1 MSIFAARRLAA
12 AFIATSGL
20 IAFTADAF
28 AQQIEEIVVTTRKR
42 AENLQDVPIVIT
54 AFTAQTLLNKGIS
67 DIEDLTKFTPG
78 MSYDEGFAKQ
88 DIRISIRG
96 LSPTRGRQN
105 AAILMDD
112 VDISS
117 EALLSAGGSM
127 FINPRLFDLERL
139 EVVKG
144 PHSALYGR
152 SAFAGAINYITK
164 KPGDEFA
171 GSASFEIA
179 QFNKLEGRVSAS
191 GPVVEGKL
199 SIGGSVAL
207 WNEGGM
213 YRSAVTGK
221 SLGGTDGHGYSLG
234 AVWTPTDALKFTI
247 RGEHSNDH
255 FDPAARSVLNPGVNV
270 LTLPA
275 SAVGQ
280 GIPGIVAGTTSV
292 RVLLGKIPS
301 VKGFPAPAWS
311 RNPRTGVDYPGDD
324 RKLESIYLRTDFDLG
339 AAEMVA
345 LSYYGNSDA
354 TQFHDTFPNG
364 DATVTNAAQE
374 TYLIAANRLLSQ
386 DVRFQSA
393 DTDSPLN
400 WAVGG
405 LFWWETTRYDN
416 RSNACFSTVGGC
428 APILSGLGVTR
439 PYFLPIGAN
448 VYNRDTHHYSTY
460 ALIGYQINDQFTLSA
475 ELRHSWEDEKI
486 ATSVTSPAGNII
498 GCPGGLRLQAG
509 PTLTCLNPAPQI
521 QTPSVA
527 VFGGGQTLAG
537 TKTTSN
543 FYTPRFTAEYQIDD
557 DRMTYVSAAKGQK
570 PGGVLSLLSP
580 LLVGGV
586 PNFDLTK
593 FKAEKLWVY
602 ELGIKADWLDGRA
615 RTNADVYWQDFTDKQ
630 ETGTRIGADGL
641 PVTGP
646 GNAEKA
652 RIKGFEFD
660 GTLVVNDNL
669 TTSLGYSYIDA
680 KYRKFNIV
688 QSTATN
694 IALGGNCLVTRPP
707 VGNAFC
713 NVSYSG
719 RRLALAP
726 KHSGNISLDWHQAFT
741 DAVQFFVEADGRHMG
756 KRYTTPDNQVTYSS
770 FHTVD
775 ARAGFRGD
783 RWQITGYVN
792 NLLQNDEITTA
803 GTTAPNFQISLI
815 VPTSPGTVSSVITNL
830 PDKRQF
836 GLRMSYTY

>member
-1 MSIFAARRLAA
+1 MSIFSTHRLVAAVL
-12 AFIATSGL
+12 ATSGL
-20 IAFTADAF
+20 VAFTADAF
-28 AQQIEEIVVTTRKR
+28 AQQIEEIIVTTRKR

-54 AFTAQTLLNKGIS
+54 AFSSQTLLNKGIS

-117 EALLSAGGSM
+117 EALLSAGGSL

-171 GSASFEIA
+171 GNASFEVA
-179 QFNKLEGRVSAS
+179 QFGKLDGRVSAS
-191 GPVVEGKL
+191 GPVVADKL
-199 SIGGSVAL
+199 SIGGSLAV
-207 WNEGGM
+207 WHESGM
-213 YRSAVTGK
+213 YSNPVTGK
-221 SLGGTDGHGYSLG
+221 HIGGTDGHGYAMS
-234 AVWTPTDALKFTI
+234 AVWTPIDTLKFTM

-255 FDPAARSVLNPGVNV
+255 FDPTARSVLNPNTTV

-280 GIPGIVAGTTSV
+280 GIPGITTGATTVA
-292 RVLLGKIPS
+292 VLLGKIPN
-301 VKGFPAPAWS
+301 VNGFPKPAWS

-324 RKLESIYLRTDFDLG
+324 RTLESAYLRTDLDLG
-339 AAEMVA
+339 AADMVA
-345 LSYYGNSDA
+345 LSYYGNSHA

-364 DATVTNAAQE
+364 DATVVNAIQE
-374 TYLIAANRLLSQ
+374 THLLASNRLLSQ
-386 DVRFQSA
+386 DVRFQSS
-393 DTDSPLN
+393 DDDSPLN
-400 WAVGG
+400 WTIGG
-405 LFWWETTRYDN
+405 LAWWELTRYVN
-416 RSNACFSTVGGC
+416 RNNACFSTVGGC
-428 APILSGLGVTR
+428 VSVLSGLGVTR
-439 PYFLPIGAN
+439 PYSLPDGAN
-448 VYNRDTHHYSTY
+448 VYNRDTHHHSVYG
-460 ALIGYQINDQFTLSA
+460 LIGYKFTEQFSLSA
-475 ELRHSWEDEKI
+475 EFRNSWEDEKI
-486 ATSVTSPAGNII
+486 TTAVTSPAGTII
-498 GCPGGLRLQAG
+498 GCAGGLR
-509 PTLTCLNPAPQI
+509 TLTGTTLACASPAPPVL
-521 QTPSVA
+521 TPSVA

-537 TKTTSN
+537 TKTQSQ
-543 FYTPRFTAEYQIDD
+543 FHTPRFTAEYQFDD
-557 DRMTYVSAAKGQK
+557 DRMAYISAGKGEK

-580 LLVGGV
+580 LLIAGV

-593 FKAEKLWVY
+593 FKAEILWVY
-602 ELGIKADWLDGRA
+602 ELGLKAEWLDGRA
-615 RTNADVYWQDFTDKQ
+615 RTNADVYWQDFTNKQ

-652 RIKGFEFD
+652 RVKGFEFD
-660 GTLVVNDNL
+660 GTLVMTDNL

-680 KYRKFNIV
+680 TYQKFNIV

-694 IALGGNCLVTRPP
+694 IALGGNCVVTRPP
-707 VGNAFC
+707 VGTPFC
-713 NVSYSG
+713 NVSYAG
-719 RRLALAP
+719 RHLSLAP
-726 KHSGNISLDWHQAFT
+726 KHSGNISLDWHQQFAS
-741 DAVQFFVEADGRHMG
+741 DVQFFVEADGRYMG
-756 KRYTTPDNQVTYSS
+756 RRFTNPDNRVWYSS
-770 FHTVD
+770 FKTVD
-775 ARAGFRGD
+775 ARTGFRAEH
-783 RWQITGYVN
+783 WQITGYVN
-792 NLLQNDEITTA
+792 NLFKNDEITTA
-803 GTTAPNFQISLI
+803 GTIAPNFQLSLI
-815 VPTSPGTVSSVITNL
+815 NTPATISSLITNL